1 MPGLVK
7 SVNFE
12 LFIGVSFEYKSLS
25 VLNSRNVRSID
36 TALNEKIRK
45 TVVVFE
51 SILRFFLTINSERKG
66 KSMKYQIAT
75 AVFLYASLSPVTSEA
90 KDQTTQHQRYYAA
103 YEKIVQELNRTHENA
118 DVTLLAANQFADED
132 WVSPKR
138 FQERAI
144 KRLKP
149 LRVQKSLEWDSE
161 RTLERTE
168 HGNDVRII
176 GNFETELLEQSKRQ
190 RLSDVFSMTSLAIDG
205 GKWTQTGFS
214 GTPIDAWQTMLV
226 TVSGTYAK
234 QGILTK
240 HHITKEFHCSS
251 VGEIYY

>member
-1 MPGLVK
+1 
-7 SVNFE
+7 
-12 LFIGVSFEYKSLS
+12 
-25 VLNSRNVRSID
+25 
-36 TALNEKIRK
+36 LNEKISK

-51 SILRFFLTINSERKG
+51 SILRFSRTMNSEREG

-75 AVFLYASLSPVTSEA
+75 AVVILASLSPVISEA
-90 KDQTTQHQRYYAA
+90 KDQTTQHQHYYAA
-103 YEKIVQELNRTHENA
+103 YEKIVQKINRTHENA
-118 DVTLLAANQFADED
+118 DITLLGADRFADED

-138 FQERAI
+138 FQERAF

-149 LRVQKSLEWDSE
+149 LHVQLSIYGDGQRALEQTQGGKE
-161 RTLERTE
+161 
-168 HGNDVRII
+168 VRIT
-176 GNFETELLEQSKRQ
+176 GNFETELLERSERQ
-190 RLSDVFSMTSLAIDG
+190 WFSDIFSMTSQAINDG
-205 GKWTQTGFS
+205 IWTQKGFD
-214 GTPIDAWQTMLV
+214 GTRIDAGQTMIV

>member
-1 MPGLVK
+1 MTGLVK

-12 LFIGVSFEYKSLS
+12 LFIGVRFEYKSSS
-25 VLNSRNVRSID
+25 VFNSRRIRSID
-36 TALNEKIRK
+36 TVQNEKIYK
-45 TVVVFE
+45 TVALFE
-51 SILRFFLTINSERKG
+51 CTRHFFHTMNSEREG
-66 KSMKYQIAT
+66 KSVKYQIAT
-75 AVFLYASLSPVTSEA
+75 AVFLFASLSSVTSEA

-103 YEKIVQELNRTHENA
+103 YEKIVENINRTHENA

-132 WVSPKR
+132 WVSPER
-138 FQERAI
+138 FQERALE
-144 KRLKP
+144 RLKP
-149 LRVQKSLEWDSE
+149 LRVQTSLEWDSE

-168 HGNDVRII
+168 RGNDVRII

-214 GTPIDAWQTMLV
+214 GTPIDALQTMVV

-234 QGILTK
+234 QGILTR
-240 HHITKEFHCSS
+240 HHITKEYHCSWY
-251 VGEIYY
+251 GEIYY

>member
-75 AVFLYASLSPVTSEA
+75 AFFFIRFIVTSHIGG
-90 KDQTTQHQRYYAA
+90 KGSDNTTS
-103 YEKIVQELNRTHENA
+103 
-118 DVTLLAANQFADED
+118 TLLR
-132 WVSPKR
+132 S
-138 FQERAI
+138 I
-144 KRLKP
+144 
-149 LRVQKSLEWDSE
+149 
-161 RTLERTE
+161 
-168 HGNDVRII
+168 
-176 GNFETELLEQSKRQ
+176 
-190 RLSDVFSMTSLAIDG
+190 
-205 GKWTQTGFS
+205 
-214 GTPIDAWQTMLV
+214 
-226 TVSGTYAK
+226 
-234 QGILTK
+234 
-240 HHITKEFHCSS
+240 
-251 VGEIYY
+251 

>member
-1 MPGLVK
+1 MTGLVK

-12 LFIGVSFEYKSLS
+12 LFIGVRLTEQSSF
-25 VLNSRNVRSID
+25 VLNSRSVQSID
-36 TALNEKIRK
+36 IVLNEKISK

-51 SILRFFLTINSERKG
+51 SIPHFFRTMNSERKG

-75 AVFLYASLSPVTSEA
+75 AVLILASLSPVTSEA

-103 YEKIVQELNRTHENA
+103 YEKIVRELNRTHENA
-118 DVTLLAANQFADED
+118 DVTLLAANQFSDED
-132 WVSPKR
+132 WVSPER
-138 FQERAI
+138 FQERTI

-149 LRVQKSLEWDSE
+149 LRVQLSIYGDGQ
-161 RTLERTE
+161 RALERTQGGKE
-168 HGNDVRII
+168 VRII
-176 GNFETELLEQSKRQ
+176 GNFETELLERSERQ
-190 RLSDVFSMTSLAIDG
+190 WFSDVFSMTSQAINDG
-205 GKWTQTGFS
+205 IWTQKGFD
-214 GTPIDAWQTMLV
+214 GTRIDAGQTMVV

>member
-1 MPGLVK
+1 M
-7 SVNFE
+7 
-12 LFIGVSFEYKSLS
+12 
-25 VLNSRNVRSID
+25 
-36 TALNEKIRK
+36 NEKIHK

-51 SILRFFLTINSERKG
+51 SVPRFFRTMNSEREG
-66 KSMKYQIAT
+66 KSVKYQIAT
-75 AVFLYASLSPVTSEA
+75 AVFLFASLSSVTSEA

-103 YEKIVQELNRTHENA
+103 YEKIVENINRTHENA

-132 WVSPKR
+132 WVSPER
-138 FQERAI
+138 FQERALE
-144 KRLKP
+144 RLKP
-149 LRVQKSLEWDSE
+149 LRVQTSLEWDSE

-168 HGNDVRII
+168 RGNDVRII

-190 RLSDVFSMTSLAIDG
+190 RLSDVFSMTSLAIDDG
-205 GKWTQTGFS
+205 RWTQTEFVGR
-214 GTPIDAWQTMLV
+214 PIDAGQTMVV

>member
-1 MPGLVK
+1 MTGLVK

-12 LFIGVSFEYKSLS
+12 LFIGVSFKYKSLS

-36 TALNEKIRK
+36 TALNEKIHK

-51 SILRFFLTINSERKG
+51 SIPRFFRTMNSERKG

-75 AVFLYASLSPVTSEA
+75 AVVILASLSPVTSEA

-103 YEKIVQELNRTHENA
+103 YEKIVEKINRIHENA
-118 DVTLLAANQFADED
+118 DITLLAAEQFADED
-132 WVSPKR
+132 WVSPER
-138 FQERAI
+138 FQERALE
-144 KRLKP
+144 RLKP
-149 LRVQKSLEWDSE
+149 IRVQTSLEWDSE

-168 HGNDVRII
+168 RENDVRII
-176 GNFETELLEQSKRQ
+176 GDFETELLEQSKRQ

-214 GTPIDAWQTMLV
+214 GTPIDAWQTMVV

-234 QGILTK
+234 QGILTR
-240 HHITKEFHCSS
+240 HHITKEYHCSWY
-251 VGEIYY
+251 GEIYY

>member
-75 AVFLYASLSPVTSEA
+75 AVFLFASLSPVTSEA

-103 YEKIVQELNRTHENA
+103 YEKIVQELNRSHENA

-138 FQERAI
+138 FQERAV

-149 LRVQKSLEWDSE
+149 LRVQTSFEWDSE
-161 RTLERTE
+161 RTLERTQR
-168 HGNDVRII
+168 GNEVRII

-190 RLSDVFSMTSLAIDG
+190 RLSDVFSMTSLAIDDG
-205 GKWTQTGFS
+205 RWTQTEFVGR
-214 GTPIDAWQTMLV
+214 PIDAGQTMVV